1 MDIIYNAL
9 GIVLKFIY
17 DFCGNFGVAIIIFTV
32 LIRLA
37 LIPLTVKQQKS
48 MAHMQKIQPLLND
61 INKKYQNDKTKLNE
75 ETMKLYKEH
84 NVNPMGGCL
93 PLLIQM
99 PILIAIYG
107 VIQNPIT
114 YILKIAVPEEIL
126 TALCNGNNTL
136 TQLGLVAFIS
146 NNGEAA
152 KGLLDS
158 AGLVFDR
165 LNELVLNFNFLWIN
179 LGLIPKENPTNY
191 LLLIMPLIG
200 ALTTYLSSKLTSK
213 QQSQNNSNN
222 QAASQMQAMQ
232 MIFPFMTGYFCYI
245 LPAAMGLYWIIG
257 NLIQI
262 LQSYTLDR
270 YILKKTT
277 SEPLVIE
284 PKQQKK
290 KKK

>member
-1 MDIIYNAL
+1 MNIIYVAL
-9 GIVLKFIY
+9 GEVLRFIY
-17 DFCGNFGVAIIIFTV
+17 SFCGNFGVAIVVFTV
-32 LIRLA
+32 LIRVIL
-37 LIPLTVKQQKS
+37 LPLMMNQQKS
-48 MAHMQKIQPLLND
+48 MANMQKIQPLIND

-99 PILIAIYG
+99 PILIAVYG

-114 YILKIAVPEEIL
+114 YILKQSVSVDVL
-126 TALCNGNNTL
+126 TALCKGNPGM
-136 TQLGLVAFIS
+136 TQLGVVAFV
-146 NNGEAA
+146 NNNFEAA
-152 KGLLDS
+152 AQLLRDVGYS
-158 AGLVFDR
+158 FNLES
-165 LNELVLNFNFLWIN
+165 LYLNFNFLGIN
-179 LGLIPKENPTNY
+179 LGLTPQAEPTNY
-191 LLLIMPLIG
+191 ILLIVPLLG

-213 QQSQNNSNN
+213 QNANQNNANN

-270 YILKKTT
+270 YILKKAT
-277 SEPLVIE
+277 SEPLIIE
-284 PKQQKK
+284 PKTKK